1 MISIIIPTLN
11 EAENIARL
19 LPYLK
24 KCCEGDEYEIIV
36 SDCGSTDGT
45 GNIAEKIGATVVLS
59 SCKGRAMQM
68 NSGAAVAQYP
78 VLYFIHADTIPPAS
92 FCGDISNAIKKG
104 YELGRYTTKFDSRK
118 WILKLNAFF
127 TKFDWFVCYGGDQT
141 MFVTKKL
148 FTQLNGFDSNMLIME
163 EYDFV
168 KRARQISRYKIF
180 KKPTLIS
187 ARKYEN
193 NSWWKVQ
200 RANYTAVKMYK
211 KKFPQTEIANQY
223 RQLLNI
229 QNSSK

>member
-11 EAENIARL
+11 EAENIAKL

-45 GNIAEKIGATVVLS
+45 RKIAEKNGAKVVLS
-59 SCKGRAMQM
+59 SCKGRALQM
-68 NSGAAVAQYP
+68 NSGAAIAQYP

-92 FCGDISNAIKKG
+92 FCGDISSAIKKG
-104 YELGRYTTKFDSRK
+104 YELGRYTTRFDSRK

-127 TKFDWFVCYGGDQT
+127 TRFDWFVCYGGDQT
-141 MFVTKKL
+141 MFVCKKL
-148 FTQLNGFDSNMLIME
+148 FSHLNGFDSSMLIME

-168 KRARQISRYKIF
+168 QRAKQISRYKIF
-180 KKPTLIS
+180 KTPALVS

-193 NSWWKVQ
+193 HSWWKVQ
-200 RANYTAVKMYK
+200 KANYKAVKMYRK
-211 KKFPQTEIANQY
+211 NLPQSEIADQY
-223 RQLLNI
+223 RQLLNT
-229 QNSSK
+229 QSSSK